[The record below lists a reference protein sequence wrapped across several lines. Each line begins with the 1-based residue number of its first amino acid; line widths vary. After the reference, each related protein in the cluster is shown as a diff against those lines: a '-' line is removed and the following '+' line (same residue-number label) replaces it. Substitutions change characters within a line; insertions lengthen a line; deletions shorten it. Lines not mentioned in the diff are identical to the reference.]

1 MKDFCKANNMRFVAI
16 ETYEEDLALFTSF
29 AGGMESK
36 NPTLKIIC

>member
-1 MKDFCKANNMRFVAI
+1 MSFVAI

-36 NPTLKIIC
+36 NLTKEITKKKILLN